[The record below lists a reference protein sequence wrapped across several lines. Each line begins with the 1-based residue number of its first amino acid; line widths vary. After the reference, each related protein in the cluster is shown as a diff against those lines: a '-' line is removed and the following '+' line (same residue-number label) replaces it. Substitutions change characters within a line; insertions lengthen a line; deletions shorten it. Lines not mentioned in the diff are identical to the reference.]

1 MDSLDIKKGKL
12 VLIVGPSGSG
22 KGTIIMHL
30 RERHPNWIFPVSW
43 TTRAMRPG
51 EVEGQ
56 VYHFVSKEEFEKG
69 LVSDQ
74 FLEYAIV
81 HEKGYYGTD
90 KEEILKGINSGK
102 IVVREVDIQG
112 FNSIKKA
119 FADGFDG
126 LTSSHLLTIFIEA
139 KDLEELQKRIAERG
153 KLPAEEVE
161 RRMESAR
168 KEIAQ
173 ADLCDYRILN
183 EYGKVEDAVGK
194 VDWIILGN

>member
-1 MDSLDIKKGKL
+1 MTDKKGKL

-30 RERHPNWIFPVSW
+30 RERHPDWIFPVSC

-51 EVEGQ
+51 EINGQ
-56 VYHFVSKEEFEKG
+56 VYNFISEEEFKKG
-69 LVSDQ
+69 ISEGR

-81 HEKGYYGTD
+81 HEKGYYGTSAS
-90 KEEILKGINSGK
+90 EILDGINAGK

-112 FNSIKKA
+112 FHSIKKA
-119 FADGFDG
+119 FANGFDG
-126 LTSSHLLTIFIEA
+126 LTSSRLLTIFIEA
-139 KDLEELQKRIAERG
+139 KDLEELQKRIADRG
-153 KLPAEEVE
+153 KLPEDEVA

-173 ADLCDYRILN
+173 ADLCDERILN
-183 EYGKVEDAVGK
+183 EYGKIDEAVAK
-194 VDWIILGN
+194 ADEIILANL